1 MLKRRERD
9 KNAAYV
15 ALAYMEKKRAIYRS
29 RVNVLLKTLG
39 LIFLIL
45 GLLTAYL
52 TATTPLYPPVAATFY
67 LIAALLAASG
77 LVALIARIE

>member
-1 MLKRRERD
+1 
-9 KNAAYV
+9 
-15 ALAYMEKKRAIYRS
+15 MEKKREIYRS

-39 LIFLIL
+39 LIFLVL

-67 LIAALLAASG
+67 LISALLAASG
-77 LVALIARIE
+77 LITLIARLE

>member
-1 MLKRRERD
+1 MGLVE
-9 KNAAYV
+9 
-15 ALAYMEKKRAIYRS
+15 MKKKDVYRS
-29 RVNVLLKTLG
+29 RVNVLLKVLG

-67 LIAALLAASG
+67 LISALLAAAG
-77 LVALIARIE
+77 LVTLVARIE

>member
-1 MLKRRERD
+1 
-9 KNAAYV
+9 
-15 ALAYMEKKRAIYRS
+15 MEKKREIYRS
-29 RVNVLLKTLG
+29 RVNVLLRTLG

-67 LIAALLAASG
+67 LISTLLAVSG
-77 LVALIARIE
+77 VVALVARIE

>member
-1 MLKRRERD
+1 
-9 KNAAYV
+9 
-15 ALAYMEKKRAIYRS
+15 MEKKREIYRS
-29 RVNVLLKTLG
+29 RVNVLLRTLG

-67 LIAALLAASG
+67 LISTLLAVSG
-77 LVALIARIE
+77 LVALVARVE